1 MKKKYRLLED
11 IIIHWIWKQEN
22 TFTKNNQMLIHV
34 HNDISQ
40 KLTLTQ
46 LVGNW
51 LKWILSNTII
61 SNLLN
66 NDSSA
71 RTSMNICIVFIT
83 VNNNTF
89 IYLTWLTRQWHK
101 VCKKQVDYFCQSLIR
116 FFLVHNKVLKTKT
129 FLLFFRTAG
138 QYYFS
143 ITGWLCRQCTSGN
156 RAFIYSDSALYIAYR
171 HVIVKNGFPP
181 MLISS

>member
-1 MKKKYRLLED
+1 MKLED

-22 TFTKNNQMLIHV
+22 IFTKNNQMLIHV

-71 RTSMNICIVFIT
+71 RSSMNICIVFT
-83 VNNNTF
+83 MVNNNTF
-89 IYLTWLTRQWHK
+89 IYLTLLTRQWHK

-116 FFLVHNKVLKTKT
+116 FFLVHNKVFKTKT
-129 FLLFFRTAG
+129 FLLFYRTAG

-143 ITGWLCRQCTSGN
+143 ITGWLRTAIVHLYTVTP
-156 RAFIYSDSALYIAYR
+156 RYIAPRYIATLAYH

-181 MLISS
+181 MLIPS